1 MKNFYKVSN
10 IIENGPRMD
19 RVKSRISPINH
30 RIWSVIGPMLFVVF
44 GLFGVNV
51 EMWGATVTRNWQAG
65 VAVNQG
71 KGTVKVTIYKH
82 DWGQPDK
89 ESKYSIG
96 SDATKQSS
104 SSTVQ
109 TATDTET
116 QGGFGIVSSAA
127 LLAISYRSCW
137 YEVVSIPDGYSW
149 LGWYDGSNTLKTS
162 DQTYKP
168 WTKTKDNKN
177 ETYYAKFNPITYT
190 ITLDKQEGTG
200 GDDEIKATFDANTN
214 LTSGVSTPSRPGY
227 VFKGYYTEANG
238 EGTQLIDA
246 NGNVLNSK
254 SGYTDSDT
262 KWIYADN
269 LTLVACW
276 KAIYTI
282 TFDANG
288 GNAVSSMEVV
298 SGDQYGTLP
307 TTTRT
312 GGYNFAGWFTSATGG
327 TQVTSTMTVTGD
339 QTLHAHWL
347 ANYSVAF
354 NANGGNGSMAPQGFV
369 QGTAQNLK
377 DNKFTRTGYT
387 FAGWATS
394 ADGNV
399 VYSNQHSVNNLS
411 STGNATVN
419 LFAKW
424 TANTYYVSFSG
435 NGSTSGSMSN
445 QTFSY
450 DETKSLSSNT
460 YAKSYTVTFNGNS
473 GTPASSSLTA
483 TAPFLGWATSENGD
497 KAYNDKQSVSNLTSS
512 NGATVPLY
520 AKWGT
525 GSITLP
531 TATRS
536 AYHLDGWYL
545 GENKVG
551 DAGQSYTPTS
561 NVELTAHW
569 TQSQL
574 ATSFNGSD
582 QSMNVDDV
590 QNSAFTLSNAPS
602 AQVHIAVTSID
613 DVTDGSGKVIEY
625 NAATNT
631 ITAHNAGVATIYFTQ
646 AETEYVTGGTSATW
660 TYTVTKKDPSFT
672 GSAYNGLKVDDV
684 QEADYSYSN
693 VSASAP
699 SASSSDNF
707 YYTIDDVAF
716 AKSAKNKGNNLV
728 TYNPSTKEITAC
740 NAGTGKITLHQKE
753 TYKYNAGSKSFNV
766 TVSKYDPSFIGS
778 AYNGLKVEEVQTVDY
793 SSSNTSSAKPSAS
806 SSDAFYYTIDVTSF
820 ANESLNKGTDLATYD
835 AASNTLTP
843 KNAGTGSVTFH
854 QSETYKYNPG
864 SQSFAI
870 TIGKWD
876 NAIYVK
882 GSTSYSGSTSMTGVI
897 SGVTLTAT
905 NTDYTNSPFEVE
917 QTEGD
922 NVALYDK
929 SAQTITAIGTAGTAT
944 WSVSQPENYKY
955 AAANGSFSVTVTAQ
969 DEAADCYVLNEP
981 SQRTSTHTF
990 DLDARGKM
998 LYIDFRRSWGDTGSK
1013 IKIIGISS
1021 SGEEE
1026 IDSPDWDD
1034 NWTRNKSYNISSKD
1048 YTQIKVE
1055 LSGGVNTKYYENLK
1069 VTRKTWLNASNAT
1082 INKTSDNKPIYP
1094 SDGTGVG
1101 SFTIDYSIANGGDL
1115 KIYNDN
1121 PKFTLSQTTISNV
1134 DCKTGSATINIQYN
1148 SDAAGTDVAHLV
1160 IYNDVYRKEVTIT
1173 GTTIKRDQVV
1183 NWEVGNVI
1191 RLGSEVEDAAWV
1203 ITGNPVRY
1211 ESSDSTKIDIV
1222 DGKLVAKGVGSA
1234 VITATA
1240 DGSTDYYAASGTK
1253 TIEVT
1258 NDLIQSIVWT
1268 QDQDLLRMNTT
1279 TKKSLI
1285 LNAYAT
1291 SDVAGCAT
1299 NGARPI
1305 TYTSADESVV
1315 RIDGTNQLVVVGVG
1329 RTTVTATQDGSS
1341 TDADGHKYMTVSETK
1356 TVVVRDPNAPC
1367 INYQYVQEGEKSED
1381 FGISLTN
1388 PKEKDVI
1395 KLINIKEP
1403 DSLILRYRGENKH
1416 VGLIDYYNGN
1426 MTVNEYYDGQWHI
1439 VEGGNLGT
1447 PPSDGSYGELKTRL
1461 NRKTTE
1467 VSVHVT
1473 QGRGYH
1479 KVTGMKI
1486 GVARYIE
1493 KTNNLTMFDAKV
1505 GQQLPQTLTIKYN
1518 NIVGPITLQLGHAQS
1533 NFSLSQTVINGE
1545 CGDKDT
1551 KEITIYYTPS
1561 AATSHEEE
1569 LLTIS
1574 DGVTS
1579 LQVTLEGRATVT
1591 DRYINWA
1598 VDEHVNVYTV
1608 DTVKLSA
1615 QSLATVGNTSVGS
1628 VYYVKD
1634 GTASTT
1640 GNISN
1645 DSLTFANAGVAKI
1658 TALGVA
1664 DPKYS
1669 TPVGVTRYYHAA
1681 LTPTEVVDAPTI
1693 GSVVSGTALSDITV
1707 SGGTA
1712 RNTINQGSVSGT
1724 FTVQNGNVTDVGP
1737 NKPVTVKFTPE
1748 DGTMYDECTYNMYI
1762 EVTQRPATDEEIGT
1776 VTAGHITFGEK
1787 LSDAVLSMSG
1797 TLNGHGTLVMTDPQK
1812 DEVKDVDTYENL
1824 KVLFTPGNT
1833 NIAPKELTVSV
1844 TVDEANPA
1852 VTPQATD
1859 ITYGQ
1864 PISASNITTASGD
1877 VAGSW
1882 AWAVDDTQVLS
1893 VGDHVLKANF
1903 TSDSVNYN
1911 NLSNVDVTLKVK
1923 KIETLEVEV
1932 PLSFCAGGSET
1943 FHGKTYTTAGTDQ
1956 INAVGATRDTVYN
1969 VTVTVLQPTTGTDS
1983 KTITVG
1989 DNESWHGNDLSGY
2002 AVGSYEVEYH
2012 TTNVAGCDSTV
2023 TLSLTVN
2030 AVVPVGPNTFTGNG
2044 EWETPSNWS
2053 TGIVPT
2059 TAEPDIIVVGQLVI
2073 NEEKTVGGLT
2083 ILPTG
2088 GVTIVDDGKLT
2099 VNGITTTQTGGY
2111 GDIHVKDDGALVLGN
2126 SADLQVRDFM
2136 LDAKLGDGATKAASG
2151 QVRNE
2156 ERMNINGEVYFQLSF
2171 DPSNAITFGWY
2182 DFAVP
2187 FAVNINGGISRIGS
2201 IDDRVMVSGVD
2212 FLIMEDDEV
2221 NYAAGGKGWRTMSNS
2236 DVLVPGKLY
2245 TITFNYQASLPQNT
2259 FQFAWNKQGTITNGT
2274 SYNAEYIVSSDDART
2289 GWNAIGNGMLC
2300 HGYVDASYKLQTY
2313 NHTDNVYEIVYDPK
2327 TFAVGT
2333 AFFVQ
2338 VLAAGDIDWTAE

>member
-10 IIENGPRMD
+10 TIVDNPRMDRKRTVVGPMKD

-30 RIWSVIGPMLFVVF
+30 RLWTVIAPMLFVAF
-44 GLFGVNV
+44 GLFGVNESVWATDCNYTLNDAVLTKPHDWYRTVVFVGCYKINDFEIGYVNNEYGISHIQVSGEFSGFTSGAANQTFTLQYKIDNGDWQTLGSGVNIGKHKKGAAYTNIYNSDINIAGASGRKVYFKLKCDNPGVDFTDTKYPLVLNVAVRMKKSLPTSVANINFGDVTIGNTPDSTRTIVYSCEATGKTMGVTRKSGSTDFTASLSNENLDCSGTRTLTVRFAPSSEGSKSATFEVSSNNGANSVSFTVSGTGKPVVAPVYRWRDV
-51 EMWGATVTRNWQAG
+51 ETTSKDMSDSLFVEGSSLNLNTLWTSSNTTSVKVYKKIKFTQASGVHTGATEPAIDADGYTLSLGQAG
-65 VAVNQG
+65 VVELELAQDAATGYYAG
-71 KGTVKVTIYKH
+71 KDTIRLTILRN
-82 DWGQPDK
+82 P
-89 ESKYSIG
+89 
-96 SDATKQSS
+96 
-104 SSTVQ
+104 
-109 TATDTET
+109 
-116 QGGFGIVSSAA
+116 
-127 LLAISYRSCW
+127 
-137 YEVVSIPDGYSW
+137 
-149 LGWYDGSNTLKTS
+149 NTL
-162 DQTYKP
+162 
-168 WTKTKDNKN
+168 
-177 ETYYAKFNPITYT
+177 YAN
-190 ITLDKQEGTG
+190 
-200 GDDEIKATFDANTN
+200 
-214 LTSGVSTPSRPGY
+214 
-227 VFKGYYTEANG
+227 
-238 EGTQLIDA
+238 
-246 NGNVLNSK
+246 
-254 SGYTDSDT
+254 SDT
-262 KWIYADN
+262 
-269 LTLVACW
+269 
-276 KAIYTI
+276 
-282 TFDANG
+282 
-288 GNAVSSMEVV
+288 
-298 SGDQYGTLP
+298 
-307 TTTRT
+307 
-312 GGYNFAGWFTSATGG
+312 
-327 TQVTSTMTVTGD
+327 
-339 QTLHAHWL
+339 
-347 ANYSVAF
+347 
-354 NANGGNGSMAPQGFV
+354 
-369 QGTAQNLK
+369 
-377 DNKFTRTGYT
+377 
-387 FAGWATS
+387 
-394 ADGNV
+394 
-399 VYSNQHSVNNLS
+399 
-411 STGNATVN
+411 
-419 LFAKW
+419 
-424 TANTYYVSFSG
+424 
-435 NGSTSGSMSN
+435 
-445 QTFSY
+445 
-450 DETKSLSSNT
+450 
-460 YAKSYTVTFNGNS
+460 
-473 GTPASSSLTA
+473 
-483 TAPFLGWATSENGD
+483 
-497 KAYNDKQSVSNLTSS
+497 
-512 NGATVPLY
+512 
-520 AKWGT
+520 
-525 GSITLP
+525 
-531 TATRS
+531 
-536 AYHLDGWYL
+536 AYH
-545 GENKVG
+545 
-551 DAGQSYTPTS
+551 PTMQMGK
-561 NVELTAHW
+561 N
-569 TQSQL
+569 L
-574 ATSFNGSD
+574 A
-582 QSMNVDDV
+582 
-590 QNSAFTLSNAPS
+590 
-602 AQVHIAVTSID
+602 
-613 DVTDGSGKVIEY
+613 
-625 NAATNT
+625 
-631 ITAHNAGVATIYFTQ
+631 
-646 AETEYVTGGTSATW
+646 
-660 TYTVTKKDPSFT
+660 
-672 GSAYNGLKVDDV
+672 
-684 QEADYSYSN
+684 
-693 VSASAP
+693 
-699 SASSSDNF
+699 
-707 YYTIDDVAF
+707 
-716 AKSAKNKGNNLV
+716 
-728 TYNPSTKEITAC
+728 
-740 NAGTGKITLHQKE
+740 
-753 TYKYNAGSKSFNV
+753 
-766 TVSKYDPSFIGS
+766 
-778 AYNGLKVEEVQTVDY
+778 
-793 SSSNTSSAKPSAS
+793 
-806 SSDAFYYTIDVTSF
+806 
-820 ANESLNKGTDLATYD
+820 
-835 AASNTLTP
+835 
-843 KNAGTGSVTFH
+843 
-854 QSETYKYNPG
+854 
-864 SQSFAI
+864 
-870 TIGKWD
+870 
-876 NAIYVK
+876 
-882 GSTSYSGSTSMTGVI
+882 
-897 SGVTLTAT
+897 VTLTAT
-905 NTDYTNSPFEVE
+905 NTDYTNSPIQLVE
-917 QTEGD
+917 QTVGD
-922 NVALYDK
+922 NTVAVFDYT
-929 SAQTITAIGTAGTAT
+929 QGTHSGTVHSKYKKDETAT
-944 WSVSQPENYKY
+944 WSIHQDESYKY
-955 AAANGSFSVTVTAQ
+955 LEANNTFSVDVANAP
-969 DEAADCYVLNEP
+969 EATDCYVLNEP
-981 SQRTSTHTF
+981 SQRTSTQTF

-998 LYIDFRRSWGDTGSK
+998 LYIDFRRSLGDFASK

-1021 SGEEE
+1021 NGEEE
-1026 IDSPDWDD
+1026 IDSPSWDD
-1034 NWTRNKSYNISSKD
+1034 NWTRGKNYDISSKD

-1069 VTRKTWLNASNAT
+1069 VTRKTWLNASNVT
-1082 INKTSDNKPIYP
+1082 IDNTGGTQPQPIYP
-1094 SDGTGVG
+1094 SAGTGVG
-1101 SFTIDYSIANGGDL
+1101 TLTIDYSIANGGDL
-1115 KIYNDN
+1115 KINNDN

-1173 GTTIKRDQVV
+1173 GITIKRDQVV

-1279 TKKSLI
+1279 TKTSLI
-1285 LNAYAT
+1285 LDAYAT
-1291 SDVAGCAT
+1291 SDVDECLT
-1299 NGARPI
+1299 NGARQI

-1356 TVVVRDPNAPC
+1356 AVVVRDPNAPC

-1395 KLINIKEP
+1395 KLTNIKEP
-1403 DSLILRYRGENKH
+1403 DSLILRYRGESKH
-1416 VGLIDYYNGN
+1416 VGFDYYNGN

-1505 GQQLPQTLTIKYN
+1505 GQQLSQTLTIKYS

-1533 NFSLSQTVINGE
+1533 NFSLSQAVINGE

-1574 DGVTS
+1574 DGETS

-1645 DSLTFANAGVAKI
+1645 DTLTFANAGVAKI

-1681 LTPTEVVDAPTI
+1681 LTPTEVVEAPTI

-1712 RNTINQGSVSGT
+1712 RNTINHGSVSGT

-1737 NKPVTVKFTPE
+1737 HRPVTVLFTPE
-1748 DGTMYDECTYNMYI
+1748 DETMYATCTYNMDI

-1787 LSDAVLSMSG
+1787 LSDAELSLSG

-1824 KVLFTPGNT
+1824 KVLFTPDNT

-1844 TVDEANPA
+1844 TVDKTNPA

-1903 TSDSVNYN
+1903 TSDSANYN

-1923 KIETLEVEV
+1923 KIATLEVEV
-1932 PLSFCAGGSET
+1932 PLSFCAGRSET
-1943 FHGKTYTTAGTDQ
+1943 FHGETYTTAGTDQ

-1989 DNESWHGNDLSGY
+1989 DNESWHEIDLSSY
-2002 AVGSYEVEYH
+2002 AVGSHEVVFHTTNVAGCDSTVTLSLTVNKIETLNVPVALSFCAGGSETFHGETYTTAGTDQINAVGATRDTVYNVTVTVLQPTTGTDSKTITVGDNESWHEIDLSSYAVGSHEVVFH

-2083 ILPTG
+2083 IMPTG

-2099 VNGITTTQTGGY
+2099 VNGASADQSGY
-2111 GDIHVKDDGALVLGN
+2111 GDLYVKNGGEVEVAGSLI
-2126 SADLQVRDFM
+2126 VRD
-2136 LDAKLGDGATKAASG
+2136 LIVEASIGTSEGNAESG
-2151 QVRNE
+2151 QVASAE
-2156 ERMNINGEVYFQLSF
+2156 NIVYTNAYIDINM
-2171 DPSNAITFGWY
+2171 DPSGFMDDTKWY
-2182 DFAVP
+2182 GFTVP
-2187 FAVNINGGISRIGS
+2187 FAVDAYNGVSRLEGTTYRQCGYGVHYMIAEYDANKRLNTGNGWKYISGNTLNAGQFYFFTVGDGSYNTYRFKASGNSYTPAAAASLNVNGPTTNYDANWNGVGNSTLQHVTASYYGGEYVQVFMNGQDAYKTVSTNDANFVVGCPFFIQAQVATTLLLSGKNTLVNKYYAPRRMQAEATAVSRINLSATDGGYS
-2201 IDDRVMVSGVD
+2201 DQIYFSAVDKEQDAYIIGQDLSKAGESKVVPQLWMAQYNQKLSVHEAAWNGDRATCPLGIYVPKSGEFV
-2212 FLIMEDDEV
+2212 LTATQPEDGTQIYLTENGAPIWDL
-2221 NYAAGGKGWRTMSNS
+2221 TMSEYVLSLEKGNTS
-2236 DVLVPGKLY
+2236 SYGLMIVRAPQVTTGVEDVQGAGAEVRKVIIDNTMY
-2245 TITFNYQASLPQNT
+2245 IITPE
-2259 FQFAWNKQGTITNGT
+2259 GTMF
-2274 SYNAEYIVSSDDART
+2274 
-2289 GWNAIGNGMLC
+2289 NAIG
-2300 HGYVDASYKLQTY
+2300 K
-2313 NHTDNVYEIVYDPK
+2313 K
-2327 TFAVGT
+2327 
-2333 AFFVQ
+2333 VQ
-2338 VLAAGDIDWTAE
+2338 